1 MSRSGADGGT
11 KFIILCAAR
20 TGSTMLRQLLDSHPE
35 VCCYGEI
42 MAAAVTPDRWDSEA
56 PMRRK
61 LLEQY
66 RQGPRQFL
74 RELGQYP
81 PECKAVGFKIKYEEL
96 VLADYAWLL
105 EWLKDHREIR
115 VIHHRRENRLKRLIS
130 VITATQVHGVFNVR
144 SERDL
149 PAAAKVRL
157 TVGECLDDFAR
168 TEGREIAFREYFRD
182 HAMLETT
189 YEAVVGNHDG
199 VRERM
204 ADFLGVAPARL
215 TTPTLKINP
224 DDVREVLENVR
235 GARRSLSGHGVRLVP
250 RPRIARSLRTRPDQA
265 QHRLRRHRPDQGDRA
280 TAHPAQVGALTRYPP
295 VPLSVTVTRPV
306 TGSFDGIGRVAF
318 FAPKLVGLNL
328 SPTVHVCVG
337 ASVTPEHRSWLATC
351 LNWSGFAPASA
362 IVPRIRVAV
371 PSLRTVTLCRRGHA
385 AHRHGAERQRQGAH
399 EDHGCSSVAAGPAQR
414 HRDEA
419 RDRSRS
425 TGSAG
430 WRSARRRSSA

>member
-1 MSRSGADGGT
+1 MSRSRADGGT

-20 TGSTMLRQLLDSHPE
+20 TGSTMLQQLLDSHPE

-56 PMRRK
+56 RIRRQ

-74 RELGQYP
+74 REFGLYP
-81 PECKAVGFKIKYEEL
+81 PECNAVGFKIKYEEL
-96 VLADYAWLL
+96 VLGDYAWLL
-105 EWLKDHREIR
+105 AWLKDHRDIK

-130 VITATQVHGVFNVR
+130 VVTATQIHGVFNVR

-168 TEGREIAFREYFRD
+168 TEGREIVFREYFRD

-189 YEAVVGNHDG
+189 YEAVVASRDG

-224 DDVREVLENVR
+224 DDVRQLLEEYEAFAEAFR
-235 GARRSLSGHGVRLVP
+235 GTAYGWYLGV
-250 RPRIARSLRTRPDQA
+250 
-265 QHRLRRHRPDQGDRA
+265 
-280 TAHPAQVGALTRYPP
+280 
-295 VPLSVTVTRPV
+295 
-306 TGSFDGIGRVAF
+306 
-318 FAPKLVGLNL
+318 
-328 SPTVHVCVG
+328 
-337 ASVTPEHRSWLATC
+337 
-351 LNWSGFAPASA
+351 
-362 IVPRIRVAV
+362 
-371 PSLRTVTLCRRGHA
+371 
-385 AHRHGAERQRQGAH
+385 
-399 EDHGCSSVAAGPAQR
+399 
-414 HRDEA
+414 
-419 RDRSRS
+419 
-425 TGSAG
+425 
-430 WRSARRRSSA
+430 